1 MRLLPLVR
9 PSLSS
14 GPSACWLQPFRA
26 TVLAGAMGVG
36 VLALI
41 ATPAG
46 ALTATGPSFVG
57 PSTTVSEIGQTIPSN
72 GDVNP
77 YGVAVV
83 QKSQG
88 LEVAGDVLVSNFNSG
103 PAPSGLQGRGT
114 TIVQLNPHAA
124 PNATPQVF
132 AQVDPKHLPGACPGG
147 VGLTTA
153 LSILPGGWVVVG
165 SLPTSDGSTITGAGC
180 LLVINSSGKVVE
192 TFSGGPINGPWDMT
206 AVSFG
211 GLSELF
217 FTNVLNGTVSANG
230 AVVDRGTVVRAVLIS
245 SPFGAPKMLGMS
257 IIGAGFPEQLNS
269 AALVIGPTGV
279 ALGKNGALYV
289 ADTLNN
295 RITAIPFA
303 VFRFGSAGVGIPV
316 SVGGDLNGPLGL
328 VSELNGNLL
337 AANGGDGN
345 LVEMGPFGNQLGEK
359 TISPGGPGALFGL
372 ALSRDG
378 SALYFVDDSENQLNV
393 LQ

>member
-1 MRLLPLVR
+1 MRSMPLVR
-9 PSLSS
+9 PSVSS
-14 GPSACWLQPFRA
+14 GLSARWIRPFRA
-26 TVLAGAMGVG
+26 AGLAGAMGFG
-36 VLALI
+36 TLALM
-41 ATPAG
+41 ATPAE
-46 ALTATGPSFVG
+46 AHSAPDTSFVG
-57 PSTTVSEIGQTIPSN
+57 PGSTVSEIGPTIPSN

-88 LEVAGDVLVSNFNSG
+88 SELAGDVLVSNFNSG
-103 PAPSGLQGRGT
+103 PAPAGLQGRGT
-114 TIVQLNPHAA
+114 TIVQLNPDAA
-124 PNATPQVF
+124 PGATPQVF
-132 AQVDPKHLPGACPGG
+132 AKVDPNHLPGACPGG

-165 SLPTSDGSTITGAGC
+165 SLPTSDGSTITGGGC
-180 LLVINSSGKVVE
+180 LLVLNSSGQVVE

-217 FTNVLNGTVSANG
+217 FTNVLNGTVQANG
-230 AVVDRGTVVRAVLIS
+230 AVVDQGTVVRAVVIS
-245 SPFGAPKMLGMS
+245 SPFGAPRMLGMS
-257 IIGAGFPEQLNS
+257 TIAAGFPEELNS

-303 VFRFGSAGVGIPV
+303 AFRFSSAGVGIPV

-328 VSELNGNLL
+328 AVEPNGNLL
-337 AANGGDGN
+337 AVNSGDGN
-345 LVEMGPFGNQLGEK
+345 LAELSPFGTQLGEK
-359 TISPGGPGALFGL
+359 IISPGGGGALFGL
-372 ALSRDG
+372 ALSRNG
-378 SALYFVDDSENQLNV
+378 TALYFVDDSENQLNV